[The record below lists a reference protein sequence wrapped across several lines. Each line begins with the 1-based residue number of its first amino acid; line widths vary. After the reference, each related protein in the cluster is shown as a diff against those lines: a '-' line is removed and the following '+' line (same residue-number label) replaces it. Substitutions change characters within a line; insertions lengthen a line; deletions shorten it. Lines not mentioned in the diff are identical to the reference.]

1 MWQRIDPQIA
11 IGWGRLLGP
20 ESPLAA
26 PEAGS
31 SMRRKARGD
40 SGPSPTP
47 AACLIW
53 PSRGVAGGSLLR
65 WCSHES
71 SHPPR
76 PSRGPRRIW
85 NSCGRVRM
93 WPPRSR
99 GRRRRSTSTSWL
111 PCAVGAGLGSQC
123 HGVWTERWSDPAVLE
138 ELKLSL
144 EAPLLLAVEQH
155 QCPFGVAL
163 PGDVTWPSPPESLRG
178 IVAPRTPLKVVA
190 VAYSLVPYAVGIS
203 ASVSF
208 FRRRGTRQ
216 LWMLLWAWPMIPLQ
230 ELVFKRISPEP
241 RPGTMLQ
248 VRDYAGMYAGS
259 CLKKC
264 GMPSSHANL
273 TIGWFTLLLLD
284 AIYRVRPFALGRKTQ
299 TILIRPGASGA
310 QKYAKCLRLY
320 LTVPWEHRDL
330 LTHTEFLVYI
340 STWILIL
347 IPVPFMRVA
356 LYDHTFDQVTVGAMI
371 GLSSAVVW
379 WRIARR
385 LQRRYQEHEGCRVF
399 YGLLEHNHKLTQFH
413 LTNSGDIVSEMPEH
427 LGLSPGSA
435 L

>member
-1 MWQRIDPQIA
+1 MRGATSARRP
-11 IGWGRLLGP
+11 LGVA
-20 ESPLAA
+20 SSVVLGAAAGAAAA
-26 PEAGS
+26 P
-31 SMRRKARGD
+31 
-40 SGPSPTP
+40 
-47 AACLIW
+47 
-53 PSRGVAGGSLLR
+53 
-65 WCSHES
+65 
-71 SHPPR
+71 
-76 PSRGPRRIW
+76 
-85 NSCGRVRM
+85 
-93 WPPRSR
+93 
-99 GRRRRSTSTSWL
+99 
-111 PCAVGAGLGSQC
+111 GLGSQC

-371 GLSSAVVW
+371 GLSSAV
-379 WRIARR
+379 
-385 LQRRYQEHEGCRVF
+385 RVP
-399 YGLLEHNHKLTQFH
+399 
-413 LTNSGDIVSEMPEH
+413 SPE
-427 LGLSPGSA
+427 
-435 L
+435 